1 MPALFLSPLAKLFAY
16 RVEELVLWQQYNV
29 AQNQQQVNQATL
41 TSGMAQTLTRCAK
54 TGKVHVPLAGQPPR
68 SNPVTEIK
76 QGQPQG

>member
-1 MPALFLSPLAKLFAY
+1 MPALFLSPLAKLIAY

-54 TGKVHVPLAGQPPR
+54 TGKGTCAPGRPA
-68 SNPVTEIK
+68 TEIK
-76 QGQPQG
+76 PSH